1 MLFAYE
7 GHMPVS
13 CQHACPLFSLRFC
26 QTRPHCCHQSA
37 EHTTQPSIHTSSATP
52 LLPRI
57 QDHSPATR
65 SVRDQTGTQYI
76 DLFYYHPSSPLVLSA
91 SHSLNMSYISPHFHG
106 LVFIFSYCWCFSEDI
121 NQLEFETSVFN
132 SSSHSEAE
140 VRPFLLDEDK
150 VMNLTHWTIC
160 ISFLSSLNCTVKNI
174 HRNISPIHYSVYLP
188 LFSFSRSFF
197 KRPCPSTCGQ
207 VKYSHHLSWCAE
219 GLQKAPRCQ
228 WSQWPM
234 KCKKWT
240 RRVQFSS
247 HVF

>member
-1 MLFAYE
+1 MTHASFFLQQTGLKERSECFWFVLLTVNKGWSSLCQQQPNIQIHCKYTKLLQIQVWKLCSCFYLSCFLLFFLFPLDSLHPLMLFAYE

-106 LVFIFSYCWCFSEDI
+106 LVFIFSYC
-121 NQLEFETSVFN
+121 
-132 SSSHSEAE
+132 
-140 VRPFLLDEDK
+140 
-150 VMNLTHWTIC
+150 
-160 ISFLSSLNCTVKNI
+160 
-174 HRNISPIHYSVYLP
+174 
-188 LFSFSRSFF
+188 
-197 KRPCPSTCGQ
+197 
-207 VKYSHHLSWCAE
+207 
-219 GLQKAPRCQ
+219 
-228 WSQWPM
+228 
-234 KCKKWT
+234 
-240 RRVQFSS
+240 
-247 HVF
+247 